1 MRKFEKFEKLQL
13 RSNQLCSVKGGT
25 STTLMVEVG
34 RSESE
39 YQDNGNGTFDEGDK
53 FIAIVEMP

>member
-1 MRKFEKFEKLQL
+1 MRKFEKFKELQL

-34 RSESE
+34 RSENE
-39 YQDNGNGTFDEGDK
+39 YEDSNGNGTFDGGDK
-53 FIAIVEMP
+53 LVAVIDI